1 MLLGF
6 FLGLHSYKPINIL
19 LETCFQILVLM
30 KLFMPNIIHITQLD
44 NLSPIVSVWEQ
55 FIYIFVKIT
64 IHKT

>member
-1 MLLGF
+1 MF
-6 FLGLHSYKPINIL
+6 SNIGLDEIVYAQH
-19 LETCFQILVLM
+19 
-30 KLFMPNIIHITQLD
+30 IHITQLD

>member
-1 MLLGF
+1 
-6 FLGLHSYKPINIL
+6 
-19 LETCFQILVLM
+19 M

-64 IHKT
+64 KDKIRQFFFFFFVLKLL